1 MPSRTIAL
9 PNPTGLHARPAAVF
23 SKAAADSGAD
33 VTVSKDDQTANA
45 KSLLSL
51 LTLDCHKGDI
61 VTISVEGD
69 DADRV
74 LDELVAL
81 VESGLGEPLE
91 AGGGE
96 GGQGS
101 AAS

>member
-1 MPSRTIAL
+1 VPSRTIAL

-23 SKAAADSGAD
+23 SKAAAASGAD
-33 VTVSKDDQTANA
+33 VTVAKDDNTANA

-51 LTLDCHKGDI
+51 LTLDCHKGDE
-61 VTISVEGD
+61 VTITVEGD

-74 LDELVAL
+74 LDELIAL

-91 AGGGE
+91 AGEAGE
-96 GGQGS
+96 GS
-101 AAS
+101 